1 MANFFDDFLG
11 TDVFEETKKR
21 LGNIGT
27 LSRRVNKLPS
37 LIDNVD
43 WDKLESEMNRRFNEI
58 KKAFND
64 TKEELSLSRFIDNN
78 KITVPYN
85 RDTDTLKMSVS
96 DGDTVTIEVK
106 TENEDGDVVGSNLVE
121 KKFAKTI
128 DHVEQKYNKLTK
140 TMMFNV
146 ILQET
151 IDEVEVKYD
160 EDEIKE
166 IEVEDNLQDEEEID
180 VEDNGQAEEEVAD
193 DEIRE
198 VTHDEENDET
208 DIFDEVDRL
217 SDKIAELFEEG
228 KSFRAIAREA
238 GVSDKTVARRVRK
251 MGLKR

>member
-146 ILQET
+146 ILQEDNEEV
-151 IDEVEVKYD
+151 ID
-160 EDEIKE
+160 E

-228 KSFRAIAREA
+228 KSFRAIAREV

>member
-121 KKFAKTI
+121 KKFANTI

-146 ILQET
+146 ILQEDNEEV
-151 IDEVEVKYD
+151 ID
-160 EDEIKE
+160 E
-166 IEVEDNLQDEEEID
+166 IEVEDNLQDEKEID

-228 KSFRAIAREA
+228 KSFRAIAREV

>member
-146 ILQET
+146 ILQEDNEEV
-151 IDEVEVKYD
+151 ID
-160 EDEIKE
+160 E
-166 IEVEDNLQDEEEID
+166 IEVEGNLQDEEEID

-228 KSFRAIAREA
+228 KSFRAIAREV

>member
-146 ILQET
+146 ILQEDDEEV
-151 IDEVEVKYD
+151 ID
-160 EDEIKE
+160 E

-228 KSFRAIAREA
+228 KSFRAIAREV